1 MNFTLDQ
8 NLLEKY
14 PDTIIAFAVI
24 KNVSIFGPDEKSNQI
39 LTSIY
44 PEIIKKYTLDQLEI
58 HPHSQAYINFAKRL
72 GISPDSAFLPHQQ
85 IKRVLKGKSIGNINN
100 IVNNYMAL
108 ELVDNLSFSAYDMDT
123 IKGNTTADLA
133 KGGEQMT
140 LIGGEQTTLKAGDF
154 INKVDGASTKGW
166 VLPQAVSKIRGKKGT
181 IVTLNIF
188 REGWTSAKDFKIT
201 RDTIVV
207 PTMKWEIKD
216 SNIAY
221 IRFNEFGETLPADFK
236 TAALKI
242 LQSPAKKIILDLRG
256 NPGGYLEA
264 AQNIAGWFLKQGQ
277 TVTIEDF
284 GKGKTQQIY
293 KAEGNAELAN
303 YPVVILIDQGSA
315 SASEILAGALR
326 DNRNIKLIGTKSFGK
341 GSVQEVTNLRGGSF
355 LKITIAKWL
364 TPKGDSI
371 SEIGLEPD
379 VKVEISDKD
388 IEDKKDP
395 QLDKALELI
404 NGMK

>member
-1 MNFTLDQ
+1 VNFTLDQ

-166 VLPQAVSKIRGKKGT
+166 VLPQAVSKI
-181 IVTLNIF
+181 
-188 REGWTSAKDFKIT
+188 A
-201 RDTIVV
+201 
-207 PTMKWEIKD
+207 
-216 SNIAY
+216 
-221 IRFNEFGETLPADFK
+221 
-236 TAALKI
+236 
-242 LQSPAKKIILDLRG
+242 
-256 NPGGYLEA
+256 
-264 AQNIAGWFLKQGQ
+264 
-277 TVTIEDF
+277 
-284 GKGKTQQIY
+284 
-293 KAEGNAELAN
+293 
-303 YPVVILIDQGSA
+303 
-315 SASEILAGALR
+315 
-326 DNRNIKLIGTKSFGK
+326 
-341 GSVQEVTNLRGGSF
+341 
-355 LKITIAKWL
+355 
-364 TPKGDSI
+364 
-371 SEIGLEPD
+371 
-379 VKVEISDKD
+379 
-388 IEDKKDP
+388 
-395 QLDKALELI
+395 
-404 NGMK
+404 

>member
-44 PEIIKKYTLDQLEI
+44 LEIIKKYTLDQLEI

-154 INKVDGASTKGW
+154 IMSDSQGPFYSFSEGYRDSSKVTPHTKN
-166 VLPQAVSKIRGKKGT
+166 VLFIVDAPEGISSK
-181 IVTLNIF
+181 
-188 REGWTSAKDFKIT
+188 
-201 RDTIVV
+201 
-207 PTMKWEIKD
+207 
-216 SNIAY
+216 
-221 IRFNEFGETLPADFK
+221 
-236 TAALKI
+236 
-242 LQSPAKKIILDLRG
+242 
-256 NPGGYLEA
+256 
-264 AQNIAGWFLKQGQ
+264 
-277 TVTIEDF
+277 
-284 GKGKTQQIY
+284 
-293 KAEGNAELAN
+293 
-303 YPVVILIDQGSA
+303 
-315 SASEILAGALR
+315 
-326 DNRNIKLIGTKSFGK
+326 
-341 GSVQEVTNLRGGSF
+341 EVTN
-355 LKITIAKWL
+355 TIKTL
-364 TPKGDSI
+364 TEQFDNSSYFI
-371 SEIGLEPD
+371 
-379 VKVEISDKD
+379 
-388 IEDKKDP
+388 
-395 QLDKALELI
+395 LDRNNPLCNEFV
-404 NGMK
+404 